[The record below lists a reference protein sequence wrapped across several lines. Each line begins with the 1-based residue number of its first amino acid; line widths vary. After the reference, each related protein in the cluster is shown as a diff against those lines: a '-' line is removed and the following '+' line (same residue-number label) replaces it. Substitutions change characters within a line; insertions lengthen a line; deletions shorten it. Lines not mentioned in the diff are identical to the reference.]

1 MLNDDDI
8 DDVPPTEKIKAKFNP
23 LEVMS
28 EVFYQVTNFNDENRQ
43 NSLSSQ
49 GKKYSFKR
57 KNLPSAPTL
66 EYLKTKRSKLEI

>member
-28 EVFYQVTNFNDENRQ
+28 EVFYQVTNFNDENR
-43 NSLSSQ
+43 
-49 GKKYSFKR
+49 
-57 KNLPSAPTL
+57 
-66 EYLKTKRSKLEI
+66 